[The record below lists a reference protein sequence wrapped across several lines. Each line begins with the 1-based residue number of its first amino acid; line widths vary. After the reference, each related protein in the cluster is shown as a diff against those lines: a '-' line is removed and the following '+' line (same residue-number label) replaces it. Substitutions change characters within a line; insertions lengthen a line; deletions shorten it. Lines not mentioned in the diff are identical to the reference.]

1 MGGVGLLVNF
11 RVTVSPNPHPKS
23 GILGSSSDAK
33 ILSAGDRAASVRLDA
48 LVTSSTL
55 SKSLNTIRSNSLQR
69 PANNQKGISERM
81 FGSLKKDAGKK
92 APNVQEEVDAVE
104 PLTNPAGTFEPWIV
118 LPKFSGRK
126 MPGVPNRSVDNTVS
140 IVNGLALGDVSKSS
154 PKSAVPTKR
163 KRKEADDA
171 DGSPKKRVA
180 SRSGTAGTRDEPSAT
195 STNGVTGHGGR
206 SNRASPKVASVAP
219 GMLPR
224 PKKEQQKTGF
234 YSVSQNNGDIWDP
247 APSPQKQ
254 AKKPASR
261 PTQNQEPKGQRKSSR
276 IQSQKDHTEP
286 AVLTRSTRST
296 IAANGHTDV
305 IPTWN
310 DAIDLSKKPERDA
323 RKAAKQRKSLHH
335 RPRNQDVSA
344 GYEEEELLEGEKRR
358 VPEEVIDSSGQTS
371 IPMDQG
377 DEGAEAE
384 AGEENSDSDD
394 SDEVIGNN
402 EEDDEEEDEDKG
414 LKVFGQDRAWKTILE
429 GAKSVCG
436 AKLPLNHMPKLLT
449 MTIKVLI
456 HEVREARSFYEQ
468 LLSGTDHDS
477 LHGLND
483 QLKKSLNAVEDRIRS
498 LSEKAAGNK
507 CSEMIRD
514 IYARAIPAVVFLLK
528 SALRSR
534 KYHSDEPCDLE
545 TLNETVKGLREIIRV
560 QAMAVLLCE
569 KATRWKAKP
578 VPTRLP
584 IVRPTT
590 RKMFPCLRD
599 TRKAFSKILLEQDR
613 KRKMKQNSVDSAK
626 RQKELLQSAQQAK
639 LEAARKNAILYK
651 RIGESM
657 KQEDER
663 RRNEKRTLKQFK
675 EDEFLAGRQS
685 RQVSGHADLKTLW
698 STAEDIA
705 LYYQLEKG
713 YAGGLTSTF
722 EIRHQLSHR
731 CSLTTLAAEERY
743 SNILNTPLL
752 QNKLPQHIRERAL
765 YFKPTLLEERGALEW
780 ISSIE

>member
-1 MGGVGLLVNF
+1 
-11 RVTVSPNPHPKS
+11 
-23 GILGSSSDAK
+23 
-33 ILSAGDRAASVRLDA
+33 
-48 LVTSSTL
+48 
-55 SKSLNTIRSNSLQR
+55 
-69 PANNQKGISERM
+69 M
-81 FGSLKKDAGKK
+81 FGWLKKDNSKK
-92 APNVQEEVDAVE
+92 APNMQEVDAVE

-118 LPKFSGRK
+118 LPTSSVKKKS
-126 MPGVPNRSVDNTVS
+126 GVPDRSAESAVS
-140 IVNGLALGDVSKSS
+140 IANGLALGDVSKSS
-154 PKSAVPTKR
+154 PKSAVRTKR
-163 KRKEADDA
+163 KRKEADEA

-195 STNGVTGHGGR
+195 STNSVTGHGGG

-224 PKKEQQKTGF
+224 PKKEPQKSHTDGF
-234 YSVSQNNGDIWDP
+234 YSVSQTNGDIWDP
-247 APSPQKQ
+247 APSPQEQ
-254 AKKPASR
+254 VKKPASR

-276 IQSQKDHTEP
+276 IQSQKNHTER

-296 IAANGHTDV
+296 IAANGDTDV
-305 IPTWN
+305 RPTWN
-310 DAIDLSKKPERDA
+310 DDIDLSKKPERDA
-323 RKAAKQRKSLHH
+323 RKAAKLRKSL
-335 RPRNQDVSA
+335 RPPPRLQNQDVSA
-344 GYEEEELLEGEKRR
+344 GYEEEEELEREKRR
-358 VPEEVIDSSGQTS
+358 VPEEVIYSSGQTS

-384 AGEENSDSDD
+384 TGAENSDSDD
-394 SDEVIGNN
+394 SDE
-402 EEDDEEEDEDKG
+402 EDDEEEEDKG

-436 AKLPLNHMPKLLT
+436 TKLPLNHMPKLLT
-449 MTIKVLI
+449 GTIKDLI
-456 HEVREARSFYEQ
+456 REVRQARSCYER
-468 LLSGTDHDS
+468 LLPGTDHDS
-477 LHGLND
+477 FHGLND

-498 LSEKAAGNK
+498 LSEKAAGTQR
-507 CSEMIRD
+507 SEMIKD
-514 IYARAIPAVVFLLK
+514 IYARAIPAVVFLLE

-534 KYHSDEPCDLE
+534 EYHSDEPCDLE
-545 TLNETVKGLREIIRV
+545 TLNETVEGLREIIRV
-560 QAMAVLLCE
+560 QTMAVLLCE

-578 VPTRLP
+578 VPTSRP

-599 TRKAFSKILLEQDR
+599 MRKAFSKILLEQDR
-613 KRKMKQNSVDSAK
+613 KRKMKQNNVDYAK
-626 RQKELLQSAQQAK
+626 RQKELQSAQQAK
-639 LEAARKNAILYK
+639 QEAARDNEIFYK
-651 RIGESM
+651 RII
-657 KQEDER
+657 QEDER
-663 RRNEKRTLKQFK
+663 RRNEKKRTLKQLK

-713 YAGGLTSTF
+713 YAGGLTSKID
-722 EIRHQLSHR
+722 IRHQLSHR